1 MKKII
6 NLFAVLAGTLALH
19 GCTDWLDMTPTDKI
33 SEKIVWGNA
42 DYVEQYL
49 NSFYPYINV
58 YGSFGG
64 GESQVGLTEGCTETL
79 KYGSMT
85 SGTDV
90 GFANMAAYAEGGLK
104 ASTAEFYFGGWAST
118 YDRIRRVNEFLYGL
132 DKFGSGHSD
141 DLKLQWTAQARFFR
155 GMLYFELIKRHKNV
169 ILYDEDLLA
178 ITSNKDVSTED
189 AGWDMVYN
197 DLMFAATNL
206 PPKVA
211 AAQTGRLTSGAAYG
225 LLSRAMLYAERWQ
238 AARTAAEEVFK
249 LGYTLMPGTTAA
261 DYRLA
266 FTSAQ
271 AGNTEAILEY
281 NFLAAGPNHS
291 WDDLFMPGGDYTTK
305 GGRATPTQEM
315 VESYELAATGGYPD
329 WSAWHTTAGTSQ
341 TPPYADLE
349 PRFHASILYN
359 QADWKER
366 KIEPYV
372 GGKDGWHS
380 FDDGSDVAGRTTTG
394 YYLRKML
401 DEDHTDYSLKSTQPW
416 IAIRLAEVILNHA
429 EACCMLGDDASA
441 KADLKE
447 IRNRVGLPDA
457 NSEASKLMPY
467 DPETPELLK
476 SIRQERMIELYCE
489 GHRYWDMRRWK
500 LADKAYSGPE
510 SRVHGLKIEKQGVEF
525 IYTYVDCDKRDRL
538 FEKKLYRIPI
548 PEEELKNNTV
558 IKQFT
563 EWL

>member
-6 NLFAVLAGTLALH
+6 NLFAILAGVFALQ
-19 GCTDWLDMTPTDKI
+19 GCTDWLDMTPTDKV
-33 SEKIVWGNA
+33 SDKIVWSNA

-49 NSFYPYINV
+49 NSSYPYISV

-79 KYGSMT
+79 KYGSMVP
-85 SGTDV
+85 GTNV

-104 ASTAEFYFGGWAST
+104 ASTAEFYYGGWANA

-132 DKFGSGHSD
+132 GKFGSSHPEE
-141 DLKLQWTAQARFFR
+141 LKLQWTAQARFFR
-155 GMLYFELIKRHKNV
+155 GMLYFELIKRFKNV
-169 ILYDEDLLA
+169 ILYDEDLLS
-178 ITSNKDVSTED
+178 ITRDKEVSTED
-189 AGWDMVYN
+189 AGWDRVYQ
-197 DLMFAATNL
+197 DLKFAAENL

-225 LLSRAMLYAERWQ
+225 LLSRAMLYAKRWQ
-238 AARTAAEEVFK
+238 AAKEAAEMVFS
-249 LGYTLMPGTTAA
+249 LDYQLMPGTTAA
-261 DYRLA
+261 DYQKA

-281 NFLAAGPNHS
+281 NYLASGPNHS

-315 VESYELAATGGYPD
+315 VESYELATGGFPD
-329 WSAWHTTAGTSQ
+329 WTPWHTTAGTTQ
-341 TPPYADLE
+341 TPPYEQLE

-359 QADWKER
+359 QAAWKGR
-366 KIEPYV
+366 KIEPWI
-372 GGKDGWHS
+372 GGKDGWHA

-401 DEDHTDYSLKSTQPW
+401 DEKHTDYSLKSTQPW

-429 EACCMLGDDASA
+429 EACYMLDDARSA
-441 KADLKE
+441 NDDVRR
-447 IRNRVGLPDA
+447 IRKRVGLPYADKSG
-457 NSEASKLMPY
+457 SELM
-467 DPETPELLK
+467 EA
-476 SIRQERMIELYCE
+476 IRHERKIELYCE
-489 GHRYWDMRRWK
+489 GHLWWDMRRWE
-500 LADKAYSGPE
+500 LAHTAYTGPG
-510 SRVHGLKIEKQGVEF
+510 SRVHGLKIEKQGADF
-525 IYTYVDCDKRDRL
+525 LYTYVECDNRDRL
-538 FEKKLYRIPI
+538 FERKLYRIPL
-548 PEEELKNNTV
+548 PEEELKANSAV
-558 IKQFT
+558 QQFS